1 MGKVHDRKRT
11 PRVHEHCQRR
21 GVERP
26 ERRGCRDTIRAELGH
41 VACSSQAR
49 RICAG
54 SGAGRHHQQLCAA
67 GHEIDRNR
75 VIVIKAGAQGS
86 ERAWRPC
93 SNFLHHLAVRAWRLY
108 HNPRLGQG
116 GSRAFSRSDGHRES
130 VADRHDHSKSGS
142 VCAIRQGGATVSNGR
157 NLSSSRAGSQGRRYD
172 QRWCHARPETRQA
185 RIGKAA

>member
-54 SGAGRHHQQLCAA
+54 SGAGRHHQQLAQQATKSTAIASSSSKRVHRVQSARGGLVRISFITSRCGRGGSTTIRAWGRGAA
-67 GHEIDRNR
+67 G
-75 VIVIKAGAQGS
+75 
-86 ERAWRPC
+86 P
-93 SNFLHHLAVRAWRLY
+93 LAVQMDTGKASPTGTIIR
-108 HNPRLGQG
+108 NPGLF
-116 GSRAFSRSDGHRES
+116 AP
-130 VADRHDHSKSGS
+130 SG
-142 VCAIRQGGATVSNGR
+142 
-157 NLSSSRAGSQGRRYD
+157 RAGRRFRTGGTFP
-172 QRWCHARPETRQA
+172 QAARDRKVGDTISGGVMPDLKPAKR
-185 RIGKAA
+185 G